1 VQAAGSKMANRD
13 EGVYIDVLFS
23 INRRTSNSASSF
35 YLTDSNRRP
44 SDTIFSSLETFFEKA
59 V

>member
-1 VQAAGSKMANRD
+1 MANRD
-13 EGVYIDVLFS
+13 EGVYIDVLFF